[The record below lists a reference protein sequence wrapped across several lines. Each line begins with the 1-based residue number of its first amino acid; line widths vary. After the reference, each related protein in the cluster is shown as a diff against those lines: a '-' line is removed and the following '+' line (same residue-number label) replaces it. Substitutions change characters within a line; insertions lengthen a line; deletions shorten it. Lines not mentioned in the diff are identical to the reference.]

1 MYLHIS
7 ILCYNTCMHR
17 QRVRWAPGL
26 EQNDPATL
34 RRILG
39 YSGSLARLPL
49 LPGILR
55 CGRSSVRPSPRT
67 AGPIKGGVLLQDDN
81 DSPSSN
87 ANDDDVGGSY
97 DEYDSAGGY
106 DGVEDQHTR
115 PSASTSS
122 LMNPYPVRSADS
134 GARRRRCCNA
144 LCPNLGFKWTRLAPN
159 ADASKVDDHSEVG
172 RCQASRIRTTKKAFR
187 VRPDLQT
194 DLSEVSSW

>member
-1 MYLHIS
+1 MTSRRMETTTRCVCVLLLLYTCMHISMCMYYMYLHIR
-7 ILCYNTCMHR
+7 ILCYNTCMQR

-87 ANDDDVGGSY
+87 ANDDVVGGSY
-97 DEYDSAGGY
+97 DEYSCTIPPEGMTALRINIPGPRH
-106 DGVEDQHTR
+106 QHHR
-115 PSASTSS
+115 
-122 LMNPYPVRSADS
+122 
-134 GARRRRCCNA
+134 
-144 LCPNLGFKWTRLAPN
+144 
-159 ADASKVDDHSEVG
+159 
-172 RCQASRIRTTKKAFR
+172 
-187 VRPDLQT
+187 
-194 DLSEVSSW
+194 